1 MDEEV
6 RALISTTHARTLD
19 LLSRC
24 REQVDKA
31 SGATERRLCWG
42 SQWPG
47 QGGALCWGAGGWPDC
62 SVVQVGRQL
71 LEKEVLERADMEELL
86 GP

>member
-24 REQVDKA
+24 REQVDK
-31 SGATERRLCWG
+31 
-42 SQWPG
+42 
-47 QGGALCWGAGGWPDC
+47 
-62 SVVQVGRQL
+62 VGRQL

>member
-1 MDEEV
+1 MRARLGQESLDLPQQDEALLEKPSSEATAQLTDEGV

-24 REQVDKA
+24 REQVDK
-31 SGATERRLCWG
+31 
-42 SQWPG
+42 
-47 QGGALCWGAGGWPDC
+47 
-62 SVVQVGRQL
+62 VGRQL

>member
-1 MDEEV
+1 MDLPQQDEALLEKPSSEATAQLTDEGV

-31 SGATERRLCWG
+31 SGATERGLCWG
-42 SQWPG
+42 SRWPG
-47 QGGALCWGAGGWPDC
+47 QGGALCWGAGG
-62 SVVQVGRQL
+62 V
-71 LEKEVLERADMEELL
+71 A
-86 GP
+86 